1 VWWRSGALARR
12 RGVLIVLTI
21 LVLVAWVTGA
31 CGSVPRGSFGV
42 EVTDPSGEPV
52 EGVEVRMSGSGGD
65 YSGATDQ
72 YGSVVFESVQPG
84 SYDVSAS
91 RAGFEPVRMSGV
103 RTRPGGF
110 LDLRMQ
116 PLAEVEPSPTGA
128 REEPFE
134 IVEVFYGTD
143 RNRRSARQID
153 DDPRRIYGGDRGE
166 LRLGTLEVSIPKDH
180 RMGELEAPRWWRLE
194 FRPDPKRHVVLLS
207 IDELPE
213 DDFARRL
220 RERVDET
227 EHREA
232 FVFVHG
238 YNVDFDEAARRT
250 AQIAYDIHHD
260 LVPILFSWPS
270 RGTVAGYPADE
281 TNVAWAEPDLREFL
295 TLIAERSGAAEVHVI
310 AHSMGSRALT
320 GVLEDFVQAGRAGE
334 EAPRFDEIVLVAPDI
349 DAGRFRRDIA
359 PALVPAGERVT
370 LYGSSRDR
378 ALEMS
383 RRFHSYPRIGDLSAG
398 VVVMPGIDL
407 IDATAVDTS
416 LTGHSYFADGDSVLA
431 DLFHLFREGLA
442 PPRPSLE
449 PVGEDPER
457 YWRFVP
463 P

>member
-1 VWWRSGALARR
+1 VAWISVLSVRR
-12 RGVLIVLTI
+12 ILIVLAILT
-21 LVLVAWVTGA
+21 LVLGVAGG

-42 EVTDPSGEPV
+42 EVTDPAGEPI
-52 EGVEVRMSGSGGD
+52 EGVEVRMSGAGGD
-65 YSGATDQ
+65 FSGTTDP

-91 RAGFEPVRMSGV
+91 RSGFEPVRMSGV

-116 PLAEVEPSPTGA
+116 PLEQAAPPPMATG
-128 REEPFE
+128 EEPYE

-143 RNRRSARQID
+143 RNRRAGV
-153 DDPRRIYGGDRGE
+153 DDPRWIYGGDRGE

-194 FRPDPKRHVVLLS
+194 FRPDPEKHVVLLS
-207 IDELPE
+207 VDEMPG

-220 RERVDET
+220 RERIDET

-260 LVPILFSWPS
+260 LVPLLFSWPS

-295 TLIAERSGAAEVHVI
+295 ELVAERSRAAEVHVI
-310 AHSMGSRALT
+310 AHSMGNRVLT
-320 GVLEDFVQAGRAGE
+320 GVLEDFVQDSRAGE
-334 EAPRFDEIVLVAPDI
+334 EIPRFDQIVLVAPDI
-349 DAGRFRRDIA
+349 DADRFRRTIA

-370 LYGSSRDR
+370 LYASARDR

-383 RRFHSYPRIGDLSAG
+383 RRFHSYPRIGDLSGG

-416 LTGHSYFADGDSVLA
+416 LTGHSYFADGDSVLS
-431 DLFHLFREGLA
+431 DLFHLFRQGLP
-442 PPRPSLE
+442 PPRLVLE

-463 P
+463 PP